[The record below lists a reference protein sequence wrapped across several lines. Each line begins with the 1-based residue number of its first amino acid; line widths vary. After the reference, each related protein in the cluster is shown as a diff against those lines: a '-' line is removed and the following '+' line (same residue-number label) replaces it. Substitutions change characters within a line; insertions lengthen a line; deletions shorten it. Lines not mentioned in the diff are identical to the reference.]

1 MKTLPTKYQEIE
13 KHVYTHDSERH
24 SAYTTV
30 KVVFFVFLGCE
41 CGMTKLTGFL
51 NTAQQQ

>member
-30 KVVFFVFLGCE
+30 KVVFFVFRLVYICIPE
-41 CGMTKLTGFL
+41 E
-51 NTAQQQ
+51 